1 MTATYNTTSP
11 TDRDRLRLKIGDTN
25 TSHPIFEDEELDMIL
40 ADDSEV
46 LLAAASACRII
57 AASAS
62 RQAVALSLPG
72 VTISKTSIPDKFLAM
87 ADAFEKQAETGAT
100 ADTAN
105 WYTND
110 AAFYDA
116 ITGRASVD
124 LDTPSTE

>member
-1 MTATYNTTSP
+1 VVATYTTTNPS
-11 TDRDRLRLKIGDTN
+11 TRDKLRLKIGDTN

-72 VTISKTSIPDKFLAM
+72 VTISKTSVPDKFLAM
-87 ADAFEKQAETGAT
+87 AESFEAQAEAR
-100 ADTAN
+100 ADSTSSN
-105 WYTND
+105 LYTDD
-110 AAFYDA
+110 AEFYDA
-116 ITGRASVD
+116 ITGRSSVD
-124 LDTPSTE
+124 FNAPETE